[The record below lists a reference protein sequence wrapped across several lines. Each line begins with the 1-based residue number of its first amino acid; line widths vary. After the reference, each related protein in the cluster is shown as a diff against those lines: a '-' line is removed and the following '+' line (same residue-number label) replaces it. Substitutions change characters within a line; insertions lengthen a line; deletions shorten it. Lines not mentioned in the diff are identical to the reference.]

1 MGAVH
6 ITATKWEEL
15 TKAVMRVKIG
25 AMKPTLIAIPLLCLF
40 YTLTSGSAS
49 PRIEQHGTISLLSA
63 FRSMSNNTSST
74 PEARP
79 VKSVKVTQ
87 DYDVRQHSVITAARL
102 DQFLGGVLRDKGYKI
117 IQEARK
123 NKICPITLAAI
134 AMHES
139 TNGTSRVA
147 REKNNVFG
155 IFLKGKLHKF
165 KNVDDS
171 IEFTADLLSRDQYCG
186 GKNYT
191 IGKIQ
196 KLYCP
201 VGAKND
207 PSSLNKH
214 WLGGVLR
221 NMKKL
226 WGESI
231 YVTV

>member
-1 MGAVH
+1 M
-6 ITATKWEEL
+6 
-15 TKAVMRVKIG
+15 KAI
-25 AMKPTLIAIPLLCLF
+25 LIAILLLCSL
-40 YTLTSGSAS
+40 YALSSGSVS
-49 PRIEQHGTISLLSA
+49 PRTEQHNTISLLNA
-63 FRSMSNNTSST
+63 FRDMSGKSA

-102 DQFLGGVLRDKGYKI
+102 DQFLDGVLTGKGHKF
-117 IQEARK
+117 IQEAR
-123 NKICPITLAAI
+123 NNNICPIALAAI

-139 TNGTSRVA
+139 ANGTSKVA

-165 KNVDDS
+165 KNVDES
-171 IEFTADLLSRDQYCG
+171 IEFTADLLSKRQYCG
-186 GKNYT
+186 GSNYT

-196 KLYCP
+196 KIYCP

-207 PSSLNKH
+207 PSSLNKN

-221 NMKKL
+221 NMRKL

-231 YVTV
+231 YIVI